1 MRENS
6 CECIVE
12 KLRAAAKAREAGL
25 NCPEALLEAYRE
37 ALGEKFPSTVELAGE
52 LPKLLAEPT
61 LCDVFAVTFAII
73 VRMTGI
79 EDSYIETIARLRKEY
94 GTSACGTQ
102 REETSLCTMRMKD
115 CVLMIQW
122 ARANMAKAIHQ
133 N

>member
-37 ALGEKFPSTVELAGE
+37 ELAVG
-52 LPKLLAEPT
+52 LPKLLGEPT

-73 VRMTGI
+73 VRLTGI
-79 EDSYIETIARLRKEY
+79 EDSYIETIARLQKEY
-94 GTSACGTQ
+94 GTSACGTE

-122 ARANMAKAIHQ
+122 ARANIAKTIHQ

>member
-12 KLRAAAKAREAGL
+12 KLWAAAKAREAGL

-37 ALGEKFPSTVELAGE
+37 ELAVG
-52 LPKLLAEPT
+52 LPKLLGEPT

-73 VRMTGI
+73 VRLTGI
-79 EDSYIETIARLRKEY
+79 EDSYIETIARLQKEY
-94 GTSACGTQ
+94 GTSACGTE

-122 ARANMAKAIHQ
+122 ARANIAKTIHQ

>member
-12 KLRAAAKAREAGL
+12 KLRSAAKAREAGL

-37 ALGEKFPSTVELAGE
+37 ELGENFAGTEELAARMPEILGE
-52 LPKLLAEPT
+52 PE
-61 LCDVFAVTFAII
+61 LCDVFAATFAII
-73 VRMTGI
+73 VRLTGM
-79 EDSYIETIARLRKEY
+79 EDGYAETIARLWKEY

-122 ARANMAKAIHQ
+122 ARANIAKAIHQ